1 MLGLTSHFALF
12 HKDFPLLSTFVHQK
26 DLGLWALRHSPSSA
40 EFICIAPHVAG
51 PPTDSICIAPHVA
64 GPPTDSNKYLLNKR
78 TEETCTSLLQ
88 TGASASVLF

>member
-26 DLGLWALRHSPSSA
+26 DLGLWALRYSPSSA
-40 EFICIAPHVAG
+40 EF
-51 PPTDSICIAPHVA
+51 ICIAPHVA